1 MAQLIADRRDIDFVL
16 YEQLDAAAL
25 CKTDRYR
32 EFNRKTFD
40 LILTEARNFALKEI
54 LPTFAPGDREGLRF
68 ENNRVFVPECFHRAY
83 RLFCENEYTALPAA
97 PELGG
102 QGLPHVISQAAGQ
115 YLLGAN
121 YAFTLYGWSGYG
133 AGEMIEVFG
142 TEEQKKMFLKKMYAG
157 TWGGTMVLTE
167 PEAGSDVGNLQT
179 SARLNDDGTYSIS
192 GNKIFI
198 TNAEHDLTENIIHP
212 VLARI
217 EGAPAGT
224 RGISLFIVPKIW
236 VNPDGSLGEEN
247 DVVCTAIEEKMGI
260 HASPTC
266 QLTFGGKGK
275 CRGLLLGEVNKG
287 MRVMFHMINA
297 ARILVGTIGAASAS
311 AAYLYALDYARQRK
325 QGRDLEKSFDP
336 AAPQVPIMRHPDVR
350 RMLMWMKSHVEGMRS
365 LIAYGAWCID
375 QQKCNPDQGQRD
387 YYKGMLDLLTPVIKA
402 YCTDRGVDVCSLAIQ
417 VYGGY
422 GYTKDYPVEQLL
434 RDVRIAPIYEGTN
447 GIQAMDLLGRKLGM
461 ASGQVFLNLVEEM
474 KKTATRARANA
485 ALVGLAE
492 RFEAA
497 VDRLAETAMK
507 LGTMAMS
514 ERLRAAFAQACPF
527 LDVTGDCVM
536 AWMLLWRASVAAP
549 ALDNLLAGATG
560 EKRSDILEKN
570 RQAAFYEGQIRS
582 AQFFIETVLP
592 VTRGRMDSIQAGSA
606 AAVEIPETAFGA
618 Y

>member
-16 YEQLDAAAL
+16 YEQLAADAL
-25 CKTDRYR
+25 CRTDRYR

-40 LILTEARNFALKEI
+40 MILTEARSFALKEI
-54 LPTFAPGDREGLRF
+54 LPTFVPGDREGLRF
-68 ENNRVFVPECFHRAY
+68 EHNLVFTPACFHRAY
-83 RLFCENEYTALPAA
+83 RLFCENEYTALPAE

-102 QGLPHVISQAAGQ
+102 QGLPHVISQAVSE

-121 YAFTLYGWSGYG
+121 YAFTLYAWSGYG
-133 AGEMIEVFG
+133 AGEMIEIFG
-142 TEEQKKMFLKKMYAG
+142 TEEQKKMFLKKMYTG
-157 TWGGTMVLTE
+157 QWGGTMVLTE
-167 PEAGSDVGNLQT
+167 PEAGSDVGHLQT
-179 SARLNDDGTYSIS
+179 SARPNPDGTYSIS

-224 RGISLFIVPKIW
+224 KGISLFIVPKIW
-236 VNPDGSLGEEN
+236 VNPDGSLGQAN

-266 QLTFGGKGK
+266 QLTFGGKGG
-275 CRGLLLGEVNKG
+275 CRGLLLGEVNQG
-287 MRVMFHMINA
+287 MRVMFHMMNA
-297 ARILVGTIGAASAS
+297 ARILVGAIGATSAS
-311 AAYLYALDYARQRK
+311 AAYLYALDYARQRR
-325 QGRDLEKSFDP
+325 QGRDLEKALDP
-336 AAPQVPIMRHPDVR
+336 DSPQVPIIRHPDVR
-350 RMLMWMKSHVEGMRS
+350 RMLMWMKTHVEGMRS

-387 YYKGMLDLLTPVIKA
+387 FYKGMLDLLTPVIKA
-402 YCTDRGVDVCSLAIQ
+402 YCTDRGVDVCNLAIQ

-434 RDVRIAPIYEGTN
+434 RDVRIAAIYEGTN

-461 ASGQVFLNLVEEM
+461 AGGRIFLNLMGEM
-474 KKTATRARANA
+474 KKTVARARESAV
-485 ALVGLAE
+485 LGGLAE
-492 RFEAA
+492 RLEAA
-497 VDRLAETAMK
+497 VDRLGETAMRI
-507 LGTMAMS
+507 GTMAMS
-514 ERLRAAFAQACPF
+514 ERLRAAFAHACPF
-527 LDVTGDCVM
+527 MDATGDCAM
-536 AWMLLWRASVAAP
+536 AWMLLWRAAVAAP
-549 ALDNLLAGATG
+549 ALDKLLAGATG
-560 EKRSDILEKN
+560 EKRAAILEKN

-582 AQFFIETVLP
+582 AEFFIETVLP
-592 VTRGRMDSIQAGSA
+592 VTLGRMDSIQAGNA

>member
-16 YEQLDAAAL
+16 FEQIGVESL
-25 CKTDRYR
+25 CKTGRYR
-32 EFNRKTFD
+32 EFNRKTFE

-68 ENNRVFVPECFHRAY
+68 ENNRVYVPECFHRAY
-83 RLFCENEYTALPAA
+83 RLFCENEYTALPAD

-102 QGLPHVISQAAGQ
+102 QGLPHVISQAVSE

-121 YAFTLYGWSGYG
+121 YAFTLYGWSGFG
-133 AGEMIEVFG
+133 AGEMIEIFG
-142 TEEQKKMFLKKMYAG
+142 TEEQKKRFLKPMYSG
-157 TWGGTMVLTE
+157 KWGGTMVLTE

-179 SARLNDDGTYSIS
+179 SARPNDDGTYSIS

-198 TNAEHDLTENIIHP
+198 TNAEHDLAENIIHP

-217 EGAPAGT
+217 EGAPVGT
-224 RGISLFIVPKIW
+224 RGISLFIVPKVW
-236 VNPDGSLGEEN
+236 VNPDGSPGEEN

-266 QLTFGGKGK
+266 QLTFGGKGG

-287 MRVMFHMINA
+287 MRVMFHMMNA
-297 ARILVGTIGAASAS
+297 ARILVGAIGATSAS

-325 QGRDLEKSFDP
+325 QGRDMEKSFDP
-336 AAPQVPIMRHPDVR
+336 TSPQVPIIRHPDVR

-375 QQKCNPDQGQRD
+375 QQKCNPDPGRRD
-387 YYKGMLDLLTPVIKA
+387 FYKGMLDLLTPVIKA
-402 YCTDRGVDVCSLAIQ
+402 YCTDRGVDVCNLALQ

-434 RDVRIAPIYEGTN
+434 RDVRIATIYEGTN

-461 ASGQVFLNLVEEM
+461 AGGQVFLNLMGEM
-474 KKTATRARANA
+474 KKTATRARESAV
-485 ALVGLAE
+485 LSGLAE
-492 RFEAA
+492 RFEAS
-497 VDRLAETAMK
+497 VDRLGETAMK
-507 LGTMAMS
+507 IGTMAMS
-514 ERLRAAFAQACPF
+514 ERLRAAFAHACPF
-527 LDVTGDCVM
+527 LDVVGDCVM
-536 AWMLLWRASVAAP
+536 AWMLLWRAGVAAP
-549 ALDNLLAGATG
+549 ALDKLLAGATG
-560 EKRSDILEKN
+560 EKRADILEKN

-582 AQFFIETVLP
+582 AEFFIETLLP
-592 VTRGRMDSIQAGSA
+592 VTHGRMNSLQAGNA

-618 Y
+618 F